1 MSLIKATGI
10 IADHLGNAPIA
21 GIGMG
26 MPMGGIGMPMGGIGM
41 GNVSMGYGPMGYGA
55 IRPTGSLGGLMPV
68 SFDNNTRS
76 VLHPAGMPI
85 ATTLNPLNPYD
96 ANSTI
101 VSNPFGGLS
110 GMTGI
115 TGANFG
121 FGNLGINNV
130 QKIYKNN
137 GVDVIISGCN
147 TDVKK
152 VIECLDSHLLL
163 LTSPQSTITN

>member
-10 IADHLGNAPIA
+10 IADHLGNTPIA
-21 GIGMG
+21 GIGMPMSG
-26 MPMGGIGMPMGGIGM
+26 INMPMSGINMPI
-41 GNVSMGYGPMGYGA
+41 GYGPMGFGA

-76 VLHPAGMPI
+76 LLHPAGMPI

-163 LTSPQSTITN
+163 LTSPQSTVTN